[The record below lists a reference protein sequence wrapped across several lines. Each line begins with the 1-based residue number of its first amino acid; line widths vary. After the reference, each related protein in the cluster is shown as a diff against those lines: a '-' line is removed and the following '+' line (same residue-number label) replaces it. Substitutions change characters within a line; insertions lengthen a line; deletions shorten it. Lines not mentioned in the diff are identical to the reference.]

1 MSGTVTIPGVG
12 NSTVSLSFVGTAN
25 LGLAHQISNALA
37 LAASDSTLDVVNYT
51 GGPVPVVPP
60 GDTLEFLLAPDVA
73 GQITVPAAASGVA
86 EFLVVA
92 NTQALTIHGS
102 SSVSIVGGGPGN
114 LNIDDP
120 NLVDI
125 GGNIGAT
132 GTVSMTFTSAD
143 SPYQVAMG
151 QGFETVNANGSGT
164 ITGGTGPDVINVTGP
179 NDVIEAGSD
188 STTINAVGFAS
199 SI

>member
-12 NSTVSLSFVGTAN
+12 NSTLSLSFVGTAN

-37 LAASDSTLDVVNYT
+37 QAASNSTLDVVNYT
-51 GGPVPVVPP
+51 GGPVPSVPA
-60 GDTLEFLLAPDVA
+60 GDTLELVLNSTVS
-73 GQITVPAAASGVA
+73 GSITVPAAASGVA
-86 EFLVVA
+86 EFLVV
-92 NTQALTIHGS
+92 NNSNALTINGS

-114 LNIDDP
+114 LTIDDP
-120 NLVDI
+120 NVVDI
-125 GGNIGAT
+125 GGGIGAT
-132 GTVSMTFTSAD
+132 GTVMMTFSSAD

-179 NDVIEAGSD
+179 NDVVEAGSD
-188 STTINAVGFAS
+188 GTTVNATGFAS
-199 SI
+199 